1 MSAAPVLRTV
11 TDGLQKAGIAYMLT
25 GSFVSNFHGRPRST
39 ADIDFVIAA
48 TPEQLKVLVQHLRE
62 QNYYAQVDDAL
73 DAWRH
78 HSMFNVIDTSMAWK
92 IDFIMKK
99 SGTYS
104 QEAFRRRT
112 ATEIEE
118 IPVEIAT
125 AEDIVIAKLD
135 WAKQGQSLRQIED
148 VAGILKLRSK
158 QLDHSYLNKWI
169 TELGLTSQWN
179 DARRQAGIE

>member
-1 MSAAPVLRTV
+1 MSAAAVLKAV
-11 TDGLQKAGIAYMLT
+11 TEALQKAGIAYMLT

-48 TPEQLKVLVQHLRE
+48 TPEQLKVLVQQLRE

-78 HSMFNVIDTSMAWK
+78 QSMFNVIDPSMIWK

-99 SGTYS
+99 PGAFS
-104 QEAFRRRT
+104 QEAFRRRGP
-112 ATEIEE
+112 TEIEGTLVD
-118 IPVEIAT
+118 IST
-125 AEDIVIAKLD
+125 AEDMVIAKLD

-148 VAGILKLRSK
+148 VAGILKLRNK

-169 TELGLTSQWN
+169 SELGLTSQWN
-179 DARRQAGIE
+179 DARQKAGIE

>member
-1 MSAAPVLRTV
+1 MSSAAVLRIV
-11 TDGLQKAGIAYMLT
+11 TDGLQKAGIPYMLT

-62 QNYYAQVDDAL
+62 ENYYAQVEDAL

-78 HSMFNVIDTSMAWK
+78 QSMFNMIDPSMVWK

-99 SGTYS
+99 PGAFS
-104 QEAFRRRT
+104 QEAFRRRCS
-112 ATEIEE
+112 TEIEG
-118 IPVEIAT
+118 IPVDIAT

-158 QLDHSYLNKWI
+158 QLDRSYLNKWT